1 METHGVLR
9 RATPNPNVDSD
20 RRLLMNPGRIT
31 QLTDTPTPDANDAQL
46 IAIAAERNALV
57 ELVER
62 IYRMCSRGAG
72 EVSTI
77 QKVHSAIL
85 DLYADMPST
94 MVVQANYHNDSN

>member
-1 METHGVLR
+1 V
-9 RATPNPNVDSD
+9 
-20 RRLLMNPGRIT
+20 NPGRIT
-31 QLTDTPTPDANDAQL
+31 QLTDTPTPYAND

-62 IYRMCSRGAG
+62 IYRMCSNGAG

-85 DLYADMPST
+85 DLYADMPGT
-94 MVVQANYHNDSN
+94 MIVSVMGEETTEPEVSE